1 MNRLISHRITLL
13 LLLLIPLLAL
23 GSCKKNRTVKPLSQ
37 LKKEQRHAIDRLIK
51 ESSFRIVNRNDE
63 TLPETIDPN
72 VFYKL
77 SNGLYLRVIDKGS
90 ARPEV
95 GKTVVAVEIKGYFFN
110 DSQAK
115 GAEFDNVSEAGVRPL
130 LFRYISQYSS
140 DGTVHYSPINDGGLT
155 TVYDN
160 LLCEGVAFP
169 MSVLGNGAVVEL
181 IVPFELGPS
190 QNYTAGNSIYVQR
203 ASYVFYE
210 KPKQ

>member
-37 LKKEQRHAIDRLIK
+37 LKKEQRRAIDRLIK

-77 SNGLYLRVIDKGS
+77 SNGLYLRVIDKGA

-95 GKTVVAVEIKGYFFN
+95 GKTVVAV
-110 DSQAK
+110 
-115 GAEFDNVSEAGVRPL
+115 
-130 LFRYISQYSS
+130 
-140 DGTVHYSPINDGGLT
+140 
-155 TVYDN
+155 
-160 LLCEGVAFP
+160 
-169 MSVLGNGAVVEL
+169 
-181 IVPFELGPS
+181 
-190 QNYTAGNSIYVQR
+190 
-203 ASYVFYE
+203 
-210 KPKQ
+210 